1 MALHHFQPTH
11 YHIAI
16 GSSEPVLRI
25 GDGDTVVTTTVDAFG
40 KDSSD
45 TLLVQLDQIV
55 PNRAIGYSGSVVA
68 PNVVEPSYVREL
80 PERELAEWRVDN
92 ECGTATLVK
101 PETKLGNLAIPLAA
115 R

>member
-1 MALHHFQPTH
+1 
-11 YHIAI
+11 
-16 GSSEPVLRI
+16 
-25 GDGDTVVTTTVDAFG
+25 
-40 KDSSD
+40 
-45 TLLVQLDQIV
+45 
-55 PNRAIGYSGSVVA
+55 
-68 PNVVEPSYVREL
+68 VREL